1 MRIISGRFGGRHF
14 YPPADKWPTR
24 PTTDI
29 AKEGLFNVLNNRLDW
44 ESVKMLDL
52 FGGTGNHCFEF
63 VSRGCDDTTYVDKFM
78 GCVRFVHDLKKKL
91 QLDKELTIIK
101 SDVFKY
107 IHNSTE
113 QYDYIFAGP
122 PYPLPNIPEIP
133 DLIFEKG
140 LLRPEGLFVLET
152 NQQHDFHKHPRF
164 TELRKYGTTIFW
176 FFE

>member
-63 VSRGCDDTTYVDKFM
+63 ISRGCDDTTYVDKFM
-78 GCVRFVHDLKKKL
+78 GCIRFVHDLKKKL

-107 IHNSTE
+107 IHTCTE

-133 DLIFEKG
+133 DLIFEKD

-152 NQQHDFHKHPRF
+152 NQQHDFHKHSRF